1 MLTIITILIKAI
13 HFSVSGI
20 HSPQYYLK
28 MQYISSDLYI
38 SGGMGGGDGKGEKG
52 TI

>member
-20 HSPQYYLK
+20 HSSQYYLK

-38 SGGMGGGDGKGEKG
+38 SGGLGDGKGEKG